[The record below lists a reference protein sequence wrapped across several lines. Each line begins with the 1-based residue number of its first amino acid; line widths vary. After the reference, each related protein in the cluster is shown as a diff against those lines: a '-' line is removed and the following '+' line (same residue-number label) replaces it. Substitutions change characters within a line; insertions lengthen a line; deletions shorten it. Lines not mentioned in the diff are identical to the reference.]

1 MHGNDSSDDQES
13 VVSNR
18 TMDIVVALLLIL
30 VSAIVIYD
38 SARLGFGWREN
49 EGPASGYFPFYIAVI
64 MAFASL
70 MNLLRAL
77 LARGGAGSGS
87 FVSKPALMRV
97 LAVLIPSFIFVWVIQ
112 LLGLYVAA
120 AIFITAFMLTL
131 GRESIFRSLL
141 IGISIPVLLFILFEI
156 WFLVPLPKGPVE
168 NFLGY

>member
-18 TMDIVVALLLIL
+18 TMDMVVALLLIL

-38 SARLGFGWREN
+38 SARLGFDWREN
-49 EGPASGYFPFYIAVI
+49 EGPASGYFPFYIALI
-64 MAFASL
+64 MGFASV

-77 LARGGAGSGS
+77 LARGGAGSES

-97 LAVLIPSFIFVWVIQ
+97 LAVLIPSFVFVWVIQ

-120 AIFITAFMLTL
+120 AIFITAFMVIL

-141 IGISIPVLLFILFEI
+141 
-156 WFLVPLPKGPVE
+156 
-168 NFLGY
+168 